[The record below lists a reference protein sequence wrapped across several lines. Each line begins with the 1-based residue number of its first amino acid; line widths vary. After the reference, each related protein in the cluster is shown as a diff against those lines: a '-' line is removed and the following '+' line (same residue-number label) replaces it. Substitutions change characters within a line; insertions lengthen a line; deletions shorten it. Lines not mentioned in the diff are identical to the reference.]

1 MHLGIKLIEKIKDF
15 IMKKLFLFLIITSV
29 AGLTS
34 CLDKD
39 ETTVSELSVGVS
51 IYNTAR
57 AQVNLELD
65 PLAIALKLN
74 TLIETAETLGVDYT
88 EAEIVVQEED
98 EDEETEEETANAL
111 ERLFGSASIT
121 RSGTVWTIVFSGTD
135 ILEKE
140 QCYRSGTVVIETNGY
155 TLTEIYD
162 AGSMWEIT
170 MPGNS
175 YDVYF
180 PSMYNEKF
188 NNVFDFYYIE
198 PGDYGANSWNIS
210 GYSRSYI
217 GSETHA
223 ASDLSYSLI
232 NEGGGSFF
240 YNDILSAAFYLSG
253 YSEGSGVF
261 SGGIHTRY
269 EAKSLKYKPSCSL
282 YLTYG
287 GTETAIMDRSALP
300 LADFPSNQVK
310 YNWYDDTASNACGN
324 SVEISYNGQTG
335 SY

>member
-1 MHLGIKLIEKIKDF
+1 
-15 IMKKLFLFLIITSV
+15 MKKLFLFLIIFSV

-34 CLDKD
+34 CLDSN
-39 ETTVSELSVGVS
+39 ETAVSELSAGVS
-51 IYNTAR
+51 IYNTAK

-65 PLAIALKLN
+65 PLTIALKLN

-98 EDEETEEETANAL
+98 EDEDVEEETAKAV
-111 ERLFGSASIT
+111 ERLFGSGSVT
-121 RSGTVWTIVFSGTD
+121 RSGSVWTIVFNDTD
-135 ILEKE
+135 ALDKE

-175 YDVYF
+175 YDVWF
-180 PSMYNEKF
+180 PTMYTDKF

-210 GYSRSYI
+210 GYCRSYI
-217 GSETHA
+217 GTETHA
-223 ASDLSYSLI
+223 SSELSYTLI
-232 NEGGGSFF
+232 NEGGGSFY
-240 YNDILSAAFYLSG
+240 YNDILAAAFYLSG
-253 YSEGSGVF
+253 YSEGNGVF

-269 EAKSLKYKPSCSL
+269 EAKSVKYKPSCSL
-282 YLTYG
+282 YLIYG
-287 GTETAIMDRSALP
+287 GTETAIMDRSALA

-310 YNWYDDTASNACGN
+310 YNWYDDTASNSCGN
-324 SVEISYNGQTG
+324 AVEISYNGYTG